1 MDKAFSGDIEIQD
14 DEWQLHA
21 KQFIVREGEISF
33 HFVGHHAEWGIFEA
47 KKDAKAKYHADSGFW
62 IGRDLPLKY
71 DQCMEWDGDIFSIR
85 IEKCEVKNDSRCEI
99 EGIWFEEN
107 FDDDSDGN
115 SKKWHFKGVLTKFK
129 PDESDY

>member
-14 DEWQLHA
+14 DEWRLDA

-33 HFVGHHAEWGIFEA
+33 HFVGHDNWGDFNAAGIA
-47 KKDAKAKYHADSGFW
+47 KKDASGFW

-71 DQCMEWDGDIFSIR
+71 HQYMEGDGDIFSIR

-129 PDESDY
+129 PDESEH